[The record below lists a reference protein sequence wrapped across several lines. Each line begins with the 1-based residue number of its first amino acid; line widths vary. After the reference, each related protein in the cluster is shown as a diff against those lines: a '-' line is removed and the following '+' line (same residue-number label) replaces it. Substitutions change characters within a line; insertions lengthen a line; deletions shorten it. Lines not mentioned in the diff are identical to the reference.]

1 MFKEN
6 QPLSAN
12 ETDTII
18 GPSVKVEGDFI
29 TEGNIIVEGTIC
41 GTIKTAK
48 NLKIGPQSKIFSNIW
63 SENALVAGEVQGNIN
78 CNNKLE
84 LMATAKVFGDL
95 KAAVLII
102 ASGAVINGKCQ
113 AGDGKAKAA
122 KPEFSKQEKIEL
134 KAAENEAAVNL
145 KTKNKKI

>member
-6 QPLSAN
+6 QPLTAN

-29 TEGNIIVEGTIC
+29 TEGNIIIEGIIC
-41 GTIKTAK
+41 GTIKTTK
-48 NLKIGPQSKIFSNIW
+48 NLKIGPQSKIFSNVW
-63 SENALVAGEVQGNIN
+63 AENALVAGEVQGNIN

-84 LMATAKVFGDL
+84 LTATAKIFGDI
-95 KAAVLII
+95 KAAILNV
-102 ASGAVINGKCQ
+102 ASGAIISGKCQ
-113 AGDGKAKAA
+113 TGDNKTKAG

-134 KAAENEAAVNL
+134 KPINEEAESPL
-145 KTKNKKI
+145 KPKIKK

>member
-6 QPLSAN
+6 QSAPST
-12 ETDTII
+12 EADTII

-29 TEGNIIVEGTIC
+29 TEGNIIVEGIIC

-48 NLKIGPQSKIFSNIW
+48 NLKVGSNSKIYSNIW
-63 SENALVAGEVQGNIN
+63 AENALVAGEIQGNII

-84 LMATAKVFGDL
+84 LTTTAKVFGDI
-95 KAAVLII
+95 KAGIVIVS
-102 ASGAVINGKCQ
+102 SGATINGKCQ
-113 AGDGKAKAA
+113 AGDAKKST

-134 KAAENEAAVNL
+134 KNEDGEIASQ
-145 KTKNKKI
+145 KIKIKK